1 MRGTHGA
8 MGLRAEENLV
18 LLRTSMVNS
27 RGLDGDDVTDFVGSL
42 PAGAPFAVGF
52 GMNDEAYAEMWDVIQ
67 QSPEA
72 DRQLAQFGVESLD
85 DLKALLGRKMGIAIA
100 GLDEPTPSVA
110 VKVETDDSAR
120 HGELVA
126 PLLTELQSS
135 MPLETSSDGDEV
147 FYASG
152 FTLDEVANGRLGD
165 SENYRRV
172 VDTDG
177 DAMAIVYFDVDNL
190 FRSLEG
196 AVDPEASG
204 ILGRIAAAGAVSSVD
219 GDRSV
224 VDVRIA
230 FN

>member
-1 MRGTHGA
+1 
-8 MGLRAEENLV
+8 
-18 LLRTSMVNS
+18 
-27 RGLDGDDVTDFVGSL
+27 
-42 PAGAPFAVGF
+42 
-52 GMNDEAYAEMWDVIQ
+52 
-67 QSPEA
+67 
-72 DRQLAQFGVESLD
+72 
-85 DLKALLGRKMGIAIA
+85 
-100 GLDEPTPSVA
+100 
-110 VKVETDDSAR
+110 
-120 HGELVA
+120 
-126 PLLTELQSS
+126 
-135 MPLETSSDGDEV
+135 MPLETSSDGDDV